1 MGTQFTCILQDY
13 QPLALIKI
21 YAEILGSFSLVGV
34 ATLGGDALNQQ
45 AHTLVKGSLC
55 QLYS

>member
-21 YAEILGSFSLVGV
+21 YAEILGFFSLIGV
-34 ATLGGDALNQQ
+34 ATLGGNTQNQQ

-55 QLYS
+55 QFYS